1 MNWMQIGGRNMKRI
15 FVVAVLTYLI
25 VSLALSQSVD
35 KSADRS
41 SNAQQEIYKIER
53 EWVESRSNGDA
64 TFSENLLA
72 IDYIGITPAGTVQ
85 TKEQFVTEVRS
96 GNHRGMMANY
106 TDTKVRIFGDVAVS
120 TGRVAGVR
128 YTRVYLRKEARWQL
142 VAAQATPIQQ
152 ASNTAMLPEAA
163 GNRTL
168 HPCRVPGVNEEVRCG
183 TYKVYEDRQT
193 RRGRKLPLSIVV
205 LPALNQVPAADPLF
219 PLTGGPGQAATA
231 VFAGWF
237 ADIRR
242 ERDIVLVDQRG
253 TGGSNRL
260 NCEFPD
266 TGEIIHAFIAG
277 NFPLERVKHCRAE
290 LEKKADLRFYTTSI
304 AMDDLDE
311 VRAWLG
317 YERINLYG
325 GSYGTRP
332 ALEYL
337 RRYPHRVRTVTLRAV
352 FPQFMRSPLYGARDT
367 EQSLNRLF
375 DDCVKDEACARAF
388 PNLRGD
394 LQTVLN
400 RLNASPAR
408 VGIPDSKSG
417 KTIELTITRN
427 FFAGALRRA
436 LYDSN
441 HQRAITAAIHSALAG
456 DFSIIAPFIGQASGI
471 FGGLST
477 GMALCV
483 TCSEDASQV
492 SSGEL
497 AREAQGTLITAE
509 MAQSLID
516 VCRVWP
522 RGKIPNDYTHPIKS
536 NVPALIFSG
545 ALDPATPPVWAA
557 EVAKHL
563 PNSLHIVM
571 DGIAHSP
578 FPGCASDL
586 MSRFIYTGTTKGL
599 DTSCVNGLRRPP
611 FLISPGKTTTSQ

>member
-1 MNWMQIGGRNMKRI
+1 MKQV
-15 FVVAVLTYLI
+15 FVIAVLTYLI
-25 VSLALSQSVD
+25 VSLALSHPVD
-35 KSADRS
+35 KRS
-41 SNAQQEIYKIER
+41 SQSGNAEQEITKIER

-64 TFSENLLA
+64 AFSENLLA
-72 IDYIGITPAGTVQ
+72 VDYLGITPAGTVQ
-85 TKEQFVTEVRS
+85 TKEQFVAEVQS
-96 GNHRGMMANY
+96 GNHRGMSTNY
-106 TDTKVRIFGDVAVS
+106 SDTRVRIFGDVAVS

-128 YTRVYLRKEARWQL
+128 YTRVYLRREARWQL
-142 VAAQATPIQQ
+142 VTAQATPIQQ

-163 GNRTL
+163 GNRSL

-183 TYKVYEDRQT
+183 TYEVYEDRQT
-193 RRGRKLPLSIVV
+193 RRGRKIPLNVVV
-205 LPALNQVPAADPLF
+205 LPALNPAPAADPLF

-231 VFAGWF
+231 VFSGWF
-237 ADIRR
+237 ADIRC
-242 ERDIVLVDQRG
+242 ERDVVLVDQRG

-277 NFPLERVKHCRAE
+277 NFPIERVKQCRAE
-290 LEKKADLRFYTTSI
+290 LEKKADLRFYTTPI

-317 YERINLYG
+317 YQRINLYG

-352 FPQFMRSPLYGARDT
+352 FPQFIRSPLSGARDT

-375 DDCVKDEACARAF
+375 DDCAKDEACARAF
-388 PNLRGD
+388 PNLRD
-394 LQTVLN
+394 ELQTVLK
-400 RLNASPAR
+400 RLTVSPAKIS
-408 VGIPDSKSG
+408 VPDSKSG
-417 KTIELTITRN
+417 KTIQLEITRN
-427 FFAGALRRA
+427 FFAGAVRRA

-441 HQRAITAAIHSALAG
+441 HQRAIPAAIHSALAG
-456 DFSIIAPFIGQASGI
+456 DFSIIAPFIGQASGA
-471 FGGLST
+471 FGSLST

-483 TCSEDASQV
+483 TCSEDVSQV
-492 SSGEL
+492 SPGEL
-497 AREAQGTLITAE
+497 AREAQGTLITSE

-516 VCRVWP
+516 VCKVWP
-522 RGKIPNDYTHPIKS
+522 RGKIPADYTRPIKS
-536 NVPALIFSG
+536 KVPVLIFSG
-545 ALDPATPPVWAA
+545 ALDPATPPVWAT

-578 FPGCASDL
+578 FPGCASNL

-599 DTSCVNGLRRPP
+599 DTGCVDGLRRPP
-611 FLISPGKTTTSQ
+611 FLIPPGKTITSQ